1 MNFFPKLL
9 AIMIT
14 LFLLMICG
22 YVCRKKGIIDTS
34 ASKALSR
41 LIISVGQPMMIISA
55 LANATFDERHIRIA
69 WQVVLISFAMH
80 TLMALMAFLFCKCLK
95 KNPSQN
101 KIFEFSLVFANA
113 GFIGFPILDSI
124 FGGIEKGLG
133 SFMGAFYV
141 ISFHLFIWTWGIMIL
156 ARGREDIKLT
166 PKKIFINYGTVP
178 CAIGLLIFIGKG
190 IVLSNGTLTS
200 AAEAVIPVIEA
211 IGSFFS
217 YLGGLCTPISVLVT
231 GALLATIPFS
241 KMFTNAKLYLHA
253 AIKLFAFPV
262 IICLLA
268 KLVFGL
274 IVAIDP
280 TALSPETV
288 QIYILLATAMAG
300 VPSAAT
306 ITMLAE
312 LYDIEPAYASQSVG
326 MTSIISTA
334 SLPMVMLFAQWVIS
348 L

>member
-22 YVCRKKGIIDTS
+22 YICRKRGIIDTS

-69 WQVVLISFAMH
+69 WQVVLISFCMH
-80 TLMALMAFLFCKCLK
+80 LLMALMAFLFCKLLK
-95 KNPSQN
+95 KNPDQN

-124 FGGIEKGLG
+124 FGGVEKGLG

-141 ISFHLFIWTWGIMIL
+141 IAFHLFIWTWGIMIL

-166 PKKIFINYGTVP
+166 PKKIFVNYGTVP

-190 IVLSNGTLTS
+190 MVLSGNSL
-200 AAEAVIPVIEA
+200 AAVSETVMPAIEA
-211 IGSFFS
+211 TGSFFS
-217 YLGGLCTPISVLVT
+217 YLGSLCTPISVLVT

-241 KMFTNAKLYLHA
+241 KMFTSAKLYLHS

-268 KLVFGL
+268 KLILGL
-274 IVAIDP
+274 ITAANP
-280 TALSPETV
+280 AALSPETV

-334 SLPMVMLFAQWVIS
+334 SLPLVMLFAQWVVG

>member
-1 MNFFPKLL
+1 MNFFPPLL
-9 AIMIT
+9 SIILT

-22 YVCRKKGIIDTS
+22 YVCRKTKIIDTS

-55 LANATFDERHIRIA
+55 LANAEYNEQNLTTA
-69 WQVVLISFAMH
+69 WQVVLISFCMH
-80 TLMALMAFLFCKCLK
+80 TLMALMAFLFCKLLK
-95 KNPSQN
+95 KNPDQN

-124 FGGIEKGLG
+124 FGNGIG

-141 ISFHLFIWTWGIMIL
+141 IAFHLFIWTWGIMIL

-166 PKKIFINYGTVP
+166 PKKIFLNYGTVP
-178 CAIGLLIFIGKG
+178 CAIGLVIFLFKGLITIPAD
-190 IVLSNGTLTS
+190 SALTP
-200 AAEAVIPVIEA
+200 AVNA
-211 IGSFFS
+211 FGSFFG
-217 YLGGLCTPISVLVT
+217 YLGSLCTPISVLVT
-231 GALLATIPFS
+231 GALLATISLP
-241 KMFTNAKLYLHA
+241 KMFTRAKLYLHS
-253 AIKLFAFPV
+253 AIKLIAFPV

-268 KLVFGL
+268 KLFL
-274 IVAIDP
+274 SLTP
-280 TALSPETV
+280 LSPETINV
-288 QIYILLATAMAG
+288 YVLLATAMAG

-326 MTSIISTA
+326 MTSILSTA
-334 SLPMVMLFAQWVIS
+334 TLPLVMLFAQWI
-348 L
+348 LTF